1 MLPLD
6 PLPPAKR
13 REFSAS
19 RAVGLSFLLHG
30 ALAAVLLAA
39 ALVLPGYLPV
49 QSGGILT
56 VSWAPA
62 GTGPAAN
69 TDMAD
74 APGRAGPPLPEPP
87 AEATPAD
94 EKSSAVAA
102 QEPEQAVPVRR
113 TVQRREQIKKNEVAV
128 TPRHKK
134 SEKEA
139 VAPPVKTSGQR
150 PAKSVAKQQAAEE
163 QGGLGT
169 STPGA
174 AQAEGTP
181 QPQVMAWN
189 ADGGPR
195 FLRQAPLRYPRAAQ
209 RRNQEGKAV
218 VEASLDGEGRL
229 LRARVIQADH
239 TDFGAAALAC
249 IQASTFAPA
258 RIDGKPV
265 PCVVLIP
272 MLFVLKE

>member
-1 MLPLD
+1 M
-6 PLPPAKR
+6 
-13 REFSAS
+13 
-19 RAVGLSFLLHG
+19 
-30 ALAAVLLAA
+30 
-39 ALVLPGYLPV
+39 
-49 QSGGILT
+49 
-56 VSWAPA
+56 
-62 GTGPAAN
+62 
-69 TDMAD
+69 
-74 APGRAGPPLPEPP
+74 
-87 AEATPAD
+87 
-94 EKSSAVAA
+94 
-102 QEPEQAVPVRR
+102 
-113 TVQRREQIKKNEVAV
+113 
-128 TPRHKK
+128 
-134 SEKEA
+134 
-139 VAPPVKTSGQR
+139 KTSGQR

-229 LRARVIQADH
+229 LRARVIRADH